1 MSTCFCRLITT
12 KNLFLLLLLFA
23 FFLPST
29 PLTAQLKIL
38 PLGNSI
44 TQARNDGTIQQNS
57 YRREL
62 YLQLTNNGYSV
73 DFVGSRDKPFPNGG
87 LNFPNN
93 DFDPDHEGH
102 WGRKVDW
109 FLQNGKLNTWLQSY
123 DADVALIHLGS
134 NDMIQSESVQST
146 IDELKAVID
155 TLRTDNPNIWIYL
168 AKLIPRDHTNSN
180 IRITNL
186 NAAIPS
192 IQTDMSTANSPI
204 FIVDQNT
211 GFDATTDT
219 YDGTHPNNAGELK
232 MATVW
237 YNALVGT
244 IFPVEW
250 ADFSGKIETGRL
262 SLQWETLSESQN
274 FGFEVE
280 HYQESTGNFESLGFV
295 QAQNQPATYQYT
307 QSWYETG
314 KHIFRLKQIDLDG
327 KATYSSL
334 LELEFSAGG
343 SDLLRVYPNPLSSSD
358 LLHIQTS
365 VELNGPVR
373 IELLDLSGRLVQ
385 QENHEDWQQKETIT
399 LGKDLPAGVYLLRI
413 VNAGLRAEK
422 MIIRR

>member
-1 MSTCFCRLITT
+1 MPTSFCRLKKAPLTFFAL
-12 KNLFLLLLLFA
+12 LFLS
-23 FFLPST
+23 FFLSPAPAS
-29 PLTAQLKIL
+29 AQLKIL

-93 DFDPDHEGH
+93 DFDPNHEGH
-102 WGRKVDW
+102 WGKKVEW

-123 DADVALIHLGS
+123 DVDVALIHLGS
-134 NDMIQSESVQST
+134 NDMIHNDGVQST

-180 IRITNL
+180 NRITNL

-250 ADFSGKIETGRL
+250 ADFSGKIEDGRL

-274 FGFEVE
+274 LGFEVE
-280 HYQESTGNFESLGFV
+280 HYQESQGDFEPLGFV
-295 QAQNQPATYQYT
+295 QAQNKPATYQFT
-307 QSWYETG
+307 QNWYQAG

-343 SDLLRVYPNPLSSSD
+343 SDLLKTYPNPLSSSD
-358 LLHIQTS
+358 LLHLQTR
-365 VELNGPVR
+365 VDLEGPVR
-373 IELLDLSGRLVQ
+373 LELRDISGRLMH
-385 QENHEDWQQKETIT
+385 QENYTNWQQQETIT
-399 LGKDLPAGVYLLRI
+399 LNKDLPAGVYLLRI

-422 MIIRR
+422 MIIRQ